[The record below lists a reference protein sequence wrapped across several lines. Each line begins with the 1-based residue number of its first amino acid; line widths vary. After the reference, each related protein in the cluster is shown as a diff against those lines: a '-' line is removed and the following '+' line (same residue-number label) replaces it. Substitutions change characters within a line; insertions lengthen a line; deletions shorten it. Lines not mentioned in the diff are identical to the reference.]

1 MSSKK
6 KAKSKSAQAEEMA
19 TPATTN
25 LKRTRG
31 VYRGIVTNQLKKAET
46 TMSAFQG
53 DPEQLFILEM
63 ILARVEET
71 YEEIQKLDS
80 SIITNAEDGDIDNI
94 SADLQQYNEE
104 THEKIFRIKRFIGE
118 KENKPIEAT
127 PSSTFR
133 QARTPPVSA
142 PHKTVSLPKLQLP
155 TFSGDVH
162 QWMTFYDSFKSM
174 VDNDTAL
181 EPIQKFHYLRGQLKG
196 EAANV
201 VAGLSISDSNYQRAI
216 NALKKRY
223 GQRHKI
229 IHAHID
235 SLLTMPKPN
244 YDRTSLRKFYDD
256 IENHIRELENLDIT
270 VDKYAVMLERA
281 IWIKLPKKIIA
292 VFNEHYGDKSWEIDE
307 LRDALWRHILY
318 VDEETESTETPI
330 ATATFSRT
338 PRRTQKAATPRSRKS

>member
-31 VYRGIVTNQLKKAET
+31 VYRGIVTNQFNET

-80 SIITNAEDGDIDNI
+80 SIITNAEDGDIDDI
-94 SADLQQYNEE
+94 SADLQQFNEE

-142 PHKTVSLPKLQLP
+142 PHKTS
-155 TFSGDVH
+155 SR
-162 QWMTFYDSFKSM
+162 
-174 VDNDTAL
+174 L
-181 EPIQKFHYLRGQLKG
+181 EVGP
-196 EAANV
+196 A
-201 VAGLSISDSNYQRAI
+201 
-216 NALKKRY
+216 
-223 GQRHKI
+223 
-229 IHAHID
+229 
-235 SLLTMPKPN
+235 
-244 YDRTSLRKFYDD
+244 
-256 IENHIRELENLDIT
+256 
-270 VDKYAVMLERA
+270 
-281 IWIKLPKKIIA
+281 
-292 VFNEHYGDKSWEIDE
+292 
-307 LRDALWRHILY
+307 
-318 VDEETESTETPI
+318 
-330 ATATFSRT
+330 
-338 PRRTQKAATPRSRKS
+338 